1 MEIDKKIKFQKV
13 LGVEYL
19 IKMKK
24 YSNTEYL
31 VKSWIM
37 VIMGIAALF
46 VAFLQTIYITLMGN
60 DETKIV
66 RDQQKITDKTEK
78 IISGS
83 CLGSFLGPSHVA
95 NFSPSHCCLLFKG
108 FYDQQGP
115 SNPQHNQCISIQYEN
130 KKNSSG
136 TKPDLYTMLF

>member
-1 MEIDKKIKFQKV
+1 MIVVEIDKKIKFQKV

-46 VAFLQTIYITLMGN
+46 VAFLQTIYITLIGN

-66 RDQQKITDKTEK
+66 GDQLKKTDKTGQ
-78 IISGS
+78 INFR
-83 CLGSFLGPSHVA
+83 FLP
-95 NFSPSHCCLLFKG
+95 G
-108 FYDQQGP
+108 FV
-115 SNPQHNQCISIQYEN
+115 S
-130 KKNSSG
+130 
-136 TKPDLYTMLF
+136 

>member
-1 MEIDKKIKFQKV
+1 MIVVEIDKKKKFQKV

-37 VIMGIAALF
+37 VIMGIAAFF
-46 VAFLQTIYITLMGN
+46 VTFLQTIYITLIGN

-66 RDQQKITDKTEK
+66 GDQLKKTDKTGQ
-78 IISGS
+78 INFRFLPGFVSWSFS
-83 CLGSFLGPSHVA
+83 CGRLFPPSLL
-95 NFSPSHCCLLFKG
+95 PSL
-108 FYDQQGP
+108 
-115 SNPQHNQCISIQYEN
+115 
-130 KKNSSG
+130 
-136 TKPDLYTMLF
+136 